1 MLLYGLYVAT
11 LSMSISSPLSHW
23 RSQIAGRYKRRHPVT
38 HFKRVIVLVE
48 IVIITDR
55 FQGTRLIWLNS
66 GSLKEVTQIINFIK
80 VPNCRENA
88 IKGI

>member
-1 MLLYGLYVAT
+1 MVYMHVAT
-11 LSMSISSPLSHW
+11 LSMSISSPLSYW

-38 HFKRVIVLVE
+38 HFKRVIVLIE
-48 IVIITDR
+48 IMIITDR

-66 GSLKEVTQIINFIK
+66 LKEVTQIIK
-80 VPNCRENA
+80 VPNCQGNA